1 MAQYGSEPD
10 DGGSLAGSP
19 ANASLT
25 GDKLRR
31 RPAHSRKPSV
41 ESVDLENDTLLP
53 AALDRLQILSG
64 ATGLSVPGAGRP
76 PRRLRGPTAEGAS
89 ARESV
94 ASADEA
100 VARGGS
106 SGESSR
112 AAEVTSEVTS
122 AEKPFSAVGSG
133 DKIRA
138 IVASGGALYD
148 KPDGSRGYRG
158 GDTRLVSIRRGATF
172 DALSALLFLDDDDD
186 DDDDDD
192 ASGRGVA
199 KRVAKRKRR
208 KKVYYRDPN
217 DGVTLLRVA
226 RDADIDEMFEEW
238 DRRMATLVRD
248 AFANASNANPEKLK
262 VYVVETSAETSADS
276 EPATPREQSRGQS
289 KEQLKM
295 TKMKSSA
302 SASVGLQNVPS
313 AELTLVHRLGGG
325 AFGEVHLALWRGAEV
340 AVKFTRAQE
349 RRFVT
354 RRARETRDAQNA
366 ENEKHEKHEKHE
378 RVDSEHSDSEDED
391 GEEEALDA
399 REALASRESF
409 LKEARTMAALHH
421 PNVVF
426 VYGVVDDGDRLGIVE
441 EFMRS
446 GSLRRLLNLHVR
458 EAKERAAERSSETN
472 GEGEGEGEG
481 EGDAAAPT
489 RSKGVLRGPKGVG
502 KRHLSATVRARCALD
517 VARGMAYL
525 HSRRFVHFD
534 LKCDNVLT
542 ARQLGVAGGVTC
554 KVADFGLSKQ
564 QRGTVIVGDNGGGA
578 DVEPRDKN
586 ADDKSR
592 EFTSGIASQRGTL
605 PWTAPELF
613 SDPAGATESVDAYS
627 FGVCMWELWTC
638 DVPFRDMREQSVV
651 WGIMTGKR
659 PEVPSG
665 GPGAENEPVP
675 GYRDLMTALWREDPR
690 ARPTF
695 DETAA
700 ILEDALAKA
709 TSH

>member
-1 MAQYGSEPD
+1 VPPAAPAMAQYGSDPD

-19 ANASLT
+19 ANSSLT

-31 RPAHSRKPSV
+31 RPAHSRKASL
-41 ESVDLENDTLLP
+41 ESLDLENDILLP
-53 AALDRLQILSG
+53 AALQALQILPGASG
-64 ATGLSVPGAGRP
+64 NFGAGRP
-76 PRRLRGPTAEGAS
+76 PRGRAAAREGAS

-94 ASADEA
+94 ASADES
-100 VARGGS
+100 VARDGS

-112 AAEVTSEVTS
+112 AAEVTS
-122 AEKPFSAVGSG
+122 AEKPSTSSG
-133 DKIRA
+133 TKIRA

-172 DALSALLFLDDDDD
+172 DTLVTLLDETSDDETS
-186 DDDDDD
+186 DD
-192 ASGRGVA
+192 ARL
-199 KRVAKRKRR
+199 AKRK
-208 KKVYYRDPN
+208 KNGLKVYYRDPN

-238 DRRMATLVRD
+238 DRKMAIIAREAGAD
-248 AFANASNANPEKLK
+248 AAASAAAAAEKLK
-262 VYVVETSAETSADS
+262 VYVCEKSDSADS
-276 EPATPREQSRGQS
+276 GAGTPRDSRAAAEAFR
-289 KEQLKM
+289 KDTDRERVVNENAK
-295 TKMKSSA
+295 SA
-302 SASVGLQNVPS
+302 SKASGLQNVPS

-325 AFGEVHLALWRGAEV
+325 AFGEVHLALWRGSEV
-340 AVKFTRAQE
+340 AVKFLHARRERLSRA
-349 RRFVT
+349 
-354 RRARETRDAQNA
+354 ETREARLNGLARVSEKEERDLPTDFVVTSGSA
-366 ENEKHEKHEKHE
+366 EG
-378 RVDSEHSDSEDED
+378 DSADSDREEDL
-391 GEEEALDA
+391 LDA
-399 REALASRESF
+399 REASASRESF
-409 LKEARTMAALHH
+409 LKEARVMAALHH

-458 EAKERAAERSSETN
+458 EASLESLSLSRAAEDEQTN
-472 GEGEGEGEG
+472 GNGESKKN
-481 EGDAAAPT
+481 APP
-489 RSKGVLRGPKGVG
+489 LRG
-502 KRHLSATVRARCALD
+502 KRHLSLSVRARCALD

-564 QRGTVIVGDNGGGA
+564 QRGGSVVGSGVA
-578 DVEPRDKN
+578 DAEARQ
-586 ADDKSR
+586 
-592 EFTSGIASQRGTL
+592 FTSGIASQRGTL

-613 SDPAGATESVDAYS
+613 SDPANATESVDAYS

-638 DVPFRDMREQSVV
+638 DVPFKDMREQSVV

-659 PEVPSG
+659 PELP
-665 GPGAENEPVP
+665 PADLDEPCV
-675 GYRDLMTALWREDPR
+675 GWRDLMTALWREDPKS
-690 ARPTF
+690 RPTF
-695 DETAA
+695 DETVRV
-700 ILEDALAKA
+700 LEEALTKTNAENGA
-709 TSH
+709 RCG

>member
-53 AALDRLQILSG
+53 AALERMQILSG
-64 ATGLSVPGAGRP
+64 ATGLSAPGAGRP

-100 VARGGS
+100 VARDGS

-112 AAEVTSEVTS
+112 AAEVTS
-122 AEKPFSAVGSG
+122 AEKPAVGSG

-172 DALSALLFLDDDDD
+172 DALSALLD

-192 ASGRGVA
+192 ASI
-199 KRVAKRKRR
+199 AKRKKRQ
-208 KKVYYRDPN
+208 KVYYRDPN

-248 AFANASNANPEKLK
+248 AFAHASNANPEKLK
-262 VYVVETSAETSADS
+262 VYVVEKSGSADS
-276 EPATPREQSRGQS
+276 EPATSRDASREQSQ
-289 KEQLKM
+289 EQL

-340 AVKFTRAQE
+340 AVKFTRARRE
-349 RRFVT
+349 RRE
-354 RRARETRDAQNA
+354 RR
-366 ENEKHEKHEKHE
+366 EKRE
-378 RVDSEHSDSEDED
+378 RVDSEHDVSEDSEDED

-489 RSKGVLRGPKGVG
+489 RSKKPTGPRGFG

-564 QRGTVIVGDNGGGA
+564 QRGTVNVGGDGGGA

-586 ADDKSR
+586 ADDKAR

-638 DVPFRDMREQSVV
+638 DVPFRDEREQSVV

-675 GYRDLMTALWREDPR
+675 GYRDLMTALWREDAR

-695 DETAA
+695 DETVA

-709 TSH
+709 TSR

>member
-53 AALDRLQILSG
+53 AALERMQILSG
-64 ATGLSVPGAGRP
+64 SSLGLSAPGAGRP

-100 VARGGS
+100 VARDGS

-112 AAEVTSEVTS
+112 AAEVTS

-172 DALSALLFLDDDDD
+172 DALSALLD

-192 ASGRGVA
+192 A
-199 KRVAKRKRR
+199 KTQKRKKRQ
-208 KKVYYRDPN
+208 KVYYRDPN

-248 AFANASNANPEKLK
+248 AFTNASNANPEKLK
-262 VYVVETSAETSADS
+262 VYVVEKSGSADS
-276 EPATPREQSRGQS
+276 EPATPRMSREQS
-289 KEQLKM
+289 KEQLTKM
-295 TKMKSSA
+295 TKSA

-340 AVKFTRAQE
+340 AVKFTRA
-349 RRFVT
+349 
-354 RRARETRDAQNA
+354 
-366 ENEKHEKHEKHE
+366 KHEKHEKHIQ
-378 RVDSEHSDSEDED
+378 RVDSEHDVSEDED

-481 EGDAAAPT
+481 EGDAAALQKT
-489 RSKGVLRGPKGVG
+489 RSKKPTGPNRGFG

-564 QRGTVIVGDNGGGA
+564 QRGTVTVGGDGGGA

-586 ADDKSR
+586 EPDDKKAAR

-638 DVPFRDMREQSVV
+638 DVPFRDEREQSVV

-659 PEVPSG
+659 PEVPC
-665 GPGAENEPVP
+665 EEQNEPVP

-695 DETAA
+695 DETVA
-700 ILEDALAKA
+700 ILEDALLAK
-709 TSH
+709 SKRVG

>member
-19 ANASLT
+19 ANSSLT

-31 RPAHSRKPSV
+31 RPAHSRKASV
-41 ESVDLENDTLLP
+41 ESLDLENDTLLP
-53 AALDRLQILSG
+53 AALERLHILSG
-64 ATGLSVPGAGRP
+64 ATGPSSSGAGRP
-76 PRRLRGPTAEGAS
+76 ARGPRAPLGGGAP

-100 VARGGS
+100 VARDGS
-106 SGESSR
+106 SGASSR
-112 AAEVTSEVTS
+112 AFSFSAEVTS
-122 AEKPFSAVGSG
+122 AEKPLASPSTKV
-133 DKIRA
+133 RA
-138 IVASGGALYD
+138 IVHTGGALVD
-148 KPDGSRGYRG
+148 SPDGSRGYRG
-158 GDTRLVSIRRGATF
+158 GDTRLVSIRRGTAF
-172 DALSALLFLDDDDD
+172 DTLVTLLDDDDD
-186 DDDDDD
+186 ETSDD
-192 ASGRGVA
+192 ARLA
-199 KRVAKRKRR
+199 RR
-208 KKVYYRDPN
+208 KKNGLKVYYRDPN

-238 DRRMATLVRD
+238 DRRIAALGSLEAIAAERL
-248 AFANASNANPEKLK
+248 A
-262 VYVVETSAETSADS
+262 VYVAERPSGSASDS
-276 EPATPREQSRGQS
+276 EPGGTPLANGDGAVGPAANDAPRTSRPKTS
-289 KEQLKM
+289 NA
-295 TKMKSSA
+295 SDASA

-325 AFGEVHLALWRGAEV
+325 AFGEVHLALWRGSEV
-340 AVKFTRAQE
+340 AVKFLHAQ
-349 RRFVT
+349 RRFIS
-354 RRARETRDAQNA
+354 RGERARGPGAEKAREARARTEATELDAGA
-366 ENEKHEKHEKHE
+366 GASLSAGE
-378 RVDSEHSDSEDED
+378 SDED
-391 GEEEALDA
+391 GEEDAADA

-409 LKEARTMAALHH
+409 LKEARVMAALHH

-458 EAKERAAERSSETN
+458 EAKERAARGGGENAGPERKS
-472 GEGEGEGEG
+472 
-481 EGDAAAPT
+481 A
-489 RSKGVLRGPKGVG
+489 G
-502 KRHLSATVRARCALD
+502 KRHLSASVRARCALD

-564 QRGTVIVGDNGGGA
+564 QRGTACGGA
-578 DVEPRDKN
+578 TRVGGDGDASGDGR
-586 ADDKSR
+586 R

-613 SDPAGATESVDAYS
+613 SDPASATERVDAYS

-638 DVPFRDMREQSVV
+638 DVPFKDMREQSVV

-659 PEVPSG
+659 PEVPEDADAG
-665 GPGAENEPVP
+665 EPCPGW
-675 GYRDLMTALWREDPR
+675 RDLMTALWREDPR

-695 DETAA
+695 EKVVAV
-700 ILEDALAKA
+700 LEDALTKTKETRANDG
-709 TSH
+709 

>member
-19 ANASLT
+19 ANSSLT

-31 RPAHSRKPSV
+31 RPAHSRKASV
-41 ESVDLENDTLLP
+41 ESLDLENDTLLP
-53 AALDRLQILSG
+53 AALERLHILSG
-64 ATGLSVPGAGRP
+64 ATGPSSSGAGRP
-76 PRRLRGPTAEGAS
+76 ARGPRAPLGGGAP

-100 VARGGS
+100 VARDGS
-106 SGESSR
+106 SGASSR
-112 AAEVTSEVTS
+112 AFSFSAEVTS
-122 AEKPFSAVGSG
+122 AEKPLASPSTKV
-133 DKIRA
+133 RA
-138 IVASGGALYD
+138 IVHTGGALVD
-148 KPDGSRGYRG
+148 SPDGSRGYRG
-158 GDTRLVSIRRGATF
+158 GDTRLVSIRRGVAF
-172 DALSALLFLDDDDD
+172 DALAALLEDDDVA
-186 DDDDDD
+186 DD
-192 ASGRGVA
+192 ASDSEAA
-199 KRVAKRKRR
+199 KIASAARRKRR
-208 KKVYYRDPN
+208 RVYYRDPN
-217 DGVTLLRVA
+217 DGVTLFRVA

-238 DRRMATLVRD
+238 DRRIAALGSLEAIAAERL
-248 AFANASNANPEKLK
+248 A
-262 VYVVETSAETSADS
+262 VYVAERPSGSASDS
-276 EPATPREQSRGQS
+276 EPGGTPLANGDGAVGPAANDAPRTSRPKTS
-289 KEQLKM
+289 NA
-295 TKMKSSA
+295 SDASA

-325 AFGEVHLALWRGAEV
+325 AFGEVHLALWRGSEV
-340 AVKFTRAQE
+340 AVKFLHAQ
-349 RRFVT
+349 RRFIS
-354 RRARETRDAQNA
+354 RGERARGPGAEKAREARARTEATELDAGA
-366 ENEKHEKHEKHE
+366 GASLSAGE
-378 RVDSEHSDSEDED
+378 SDED
-391 GEEEALDA
+391 GEEDAADA

-409 LKEARTMAALHH
+409 LKEARVMAALHH

-458 EAKERAAERSSETN
+458 EAKERAARGGGENAGPERKS
-472 GEGEGEGEG
+472 
-481 EGDAAAPT
+481 A
-489 RSKGVLRGPKGVG
+489 G
-502 KRHLSATVRARCALD
+502 KRHLSASVRARCALD

-564 QRGTVIVGDNGGGA
+564 QRGTACGGA
-578 DVEPRDKN
+578 TRVGGDGDASGDGR
-586 ADDKSR
+586 R

-613 SDPAGATESVDAYS
+613 SDPASATERVDAYS

-638 DVPFRDMREQSVV
+638 DVPFKDMREQSVV

-659 PEVPSG
+659 PEVPEDADAG
-665 GPGAENEPVP
+665 EPCPGW
-675 GYRDLMTALWREDPR
+675 RDLMTALWREDPR

-695 DETAA
+695 EKVVAV
-700 ILEDALAKA
+700 LEDALTKTKETRANDG
-709 TSH
+709 

>member
-19 ANASLT
+19 ANSSLT

-53 AALDRLQILSG
+53 AALERLQILSG
-64 ATGLSVPGAGRP
+64 ATGLSAPGAGRP

-100 VARGGS
+100 VARDGS

-112 AAEVTSEVTS
+112 AAEVTS
-122 AEKPFSAVGSG
+122 AEKPAVGSG

-172 DALSALLFLDDDDD
+172 DALSALLDD

-192 ASGRGVA
+192 ASI
-199 KRVAKRKRR
+199 AKRKKRQ
-208 KKVYYRDPN
+208 KVYYRDPN

-248 AFANASNANPEKLK
+248 AFAHASNANPEKLK
-262 VYVVETSAETSADS
+262 VYVVEKSGSADS
-276 EPATPREQSRGQS
+276 EPATPRMSREQS
-289 KEQLKM
+289 KEQL

-340 AVKFTRAQE
+340 AVKFTRARE
-349 RRFVT
+349 RF
-354 RRARETRDAQNA
+354 RRGGRGGAFARDSSRDETALGTDTRDAQNA
-366 ENEKHEKHEKHE
+366 TSEKHEKHIQ
-378 RVDSEHSDSEDED
+378 RVDSEHDVSEDED

-472 GEGEGEGEG
+472 GDGEGEGEG

-489 RSKGVLRGPKGVG
+489 RSKKPTGPRGFG

-564 QRGTVIVGDNGGGA
+564 QRGTVNVGGDGGGA

-586 ADDKSR
+586 ADDKAR

-638 DVPFRDMREQSVV
+638 DVPFRDEREQSVV

-665 GPGAENEPVP
+665 GPGEVNEPVP

-695 DETAA
+695 DETVA
-700 ILEDALAKA
+700 ILEDALAKS
-709 TSH
+709 TSR

>member
-172 DALSALLFLDDDDD
+172 DALSALLFLDDDGDD
-186 DDDDDD
+186 AAAD

-238 DRRMATLVRD
+238 DRSMATLVRD

-366 ENEKHEKHEKHE
+366 ENEKHEKLEKHE

-472 GEGEGEGEG
+472 GEGE
-481 EGDAAAPT
+481 AKA
-489 RSKGVLRGPKGVG
+489 K
-502 KRHLSATVRARCALD
+502 
-517 VARGMAYL
+517 
-525 HSRRFVHFD
+525 
-534 LKCDNVLT
+534 
-542 ARQLGVAGGVTC
+542 
-554 KVADFGLSKQ
+554 
-564 QRGTVIVGDNGGGA
+564 
-578 DVEPRDKN
+578 
-586 ADDKSR
+586 
-592 EFTSGIASQRGTL
+592 
-605 PWTAPELF
+605 
-613 SDPAGATESVDAYS
+613 
-627 FGVCMWELWTC
+627 
-638 DVPFRDMREQSVV
+638 
-651 WGIMTGKR
+651 
-659 PEVPSG
+659 
-665 GPGAENEPVP
+665 
-675 GYRDLMTALWREDPR
+675 
-690 ARPTF
+690 
-695 DETAA
+695 
-700 ILEDALAKA
+700 AKA
-709 TSH
+709 TTRRRRVPKGS

>member
-186 DDDDDD
+186 DDDDD

-276 EPATPREQSRGQS
+276 EPATPRNVTREQS
-289 KEQLKM
+289 KERLM

-458 EAKERAAERSSETN
+458 EAKERAARGGGENAGPERKS
-472 GEGEGEGEG
+472 
-481 EGDAAAPT
+481 A
-489 RSKGVLRGPKGVG
+489 G
-502 KRHLSATVRARCALD
+502 KRHLSASVRARCALD

-564 QRGTVIVGDNGGGA
+564 QRGTACGGA
-578 DVEPRDKN
+578 TRVGGDGDASGDGR
-586 ADDKSR
+586 R

-613 SDPAGATESVDAYS
+613 SDPASATERVDAYS

-638 DVPFRDMREQSVV
+638 DVPFKDMREQSVV

-659 PEVPSG
+659 PEVPEDADAG
-665 GPGAENEPVP
+665 EPCPGW
-675 GYRDLMTALWREDPR
+675 RDLMTALWREDPR

-695 DETAA
+695 EKVVAV
-700 ILEDALAKA
+700 LEDAVTKTKETRANDG
-709 TSH
+709 